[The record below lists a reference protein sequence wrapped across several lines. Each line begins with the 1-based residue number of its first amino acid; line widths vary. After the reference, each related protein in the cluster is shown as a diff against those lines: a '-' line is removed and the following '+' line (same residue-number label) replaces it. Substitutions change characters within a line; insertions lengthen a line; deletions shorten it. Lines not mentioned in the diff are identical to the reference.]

1 MRGVALGGVAER
13 HCDVGVS
20 MTITHMRIALLA
32 VLLTLSC
39 KQQPPRA
46 AQSSGSDVLEIS
58 VTEKGFE
65 PDRVQAPAGRPVT
78 LRFTRKVAQTCAD
91 AVDVQGDPVR
101 HMLPLNA
108 PVDVKVTAPASGQL
122 AFACP
127 MNMYRGAVVVV
138 AQ

>member
-1 MRGVALGGVAER
+1 
-13 HCDVGVS
+13 
-20 MTITHMRIALLA
+20 
-32 VLLTLSC
+32 
-39 KQQPPRA
+39 
-46 AQSSGSDVLEIS
+46 

-65 PDRVQAPAGRPVT
+65 PDRVQAAAGQQVT

-91 AVDVQGDPVR
+91 AVEVQGDPVR

-108 PVDVKVTAPASGQL
+108 PVDVKVTAPKSGEL

-127 MNMYRGAVVVV
+127 MNMYRGAIVVL

>member
-1 MRGVALGGVAER
+1 MRTAAASLLLLFACAKHPKPVSGAGPQLVPVA
-13 HCDVGVS
+13 
-20 MTITHMRIALLA
+20 
-32 VLLTLSC
+32 
-39 KQQPPRA
+39 
-46 AQSSGSDVLEIS
+46 

-65 PDRVQAPAGRPVT
+65 PPGIETVPGQALV
-78 LRFTRKVAQTCAD
+78 LRFTRKTAQTCAD

-101 HMLPLNA
+101 HMLPLDV

-127 MNMYRGAVVVV
+127 MKMVHGAVVVV

>member
-1 MRGVALGGVAER
+1 MNGQSAVPHVSAVQCTKPETKSPATNPTMKAASARKGLRTMRGMISE
-13 HCDVGVS
+13 
-20 MTITHMRIALLA
+20 
-32 VLLTLSC
+32 
-39 KQQPPRA
+39 
-46 AQSSGSDVLEIS
+46 SSHAI

-65 PDRVQAPAGRPVT
+65 PDRIQVKTGQQVT

-108 PVDVKVTAPASGQL
+108 PVEVKVTAPKSGEL

-127 MNMYRGAVVVV
+127 MNMYRGAIVVVV
-138 AQ
+138 Q